1 MKNKNFYIYLYYFVF
16 LMASAALM
24 YITISMVSLLRSHN
38 LSEYIIPEFL
48 FMRPYLTY
56 GIPVFTLILLVLS
69 NVILKRTRIGKYFFL
84 TMIFYIGFTIVQYMF
99 VNEQFL
105 WFRGAVEIIEG
116 GLSENYVAAIFF
128 IFVVSNLI
136 ILNYFIAKRIFLSKY
151 GR

>member
-1 MKNKNFYIYLYYFVF
+1 
-16 LMASAALM
+16 M

-38 LSEYIIPEFL
+38 LSEYIISEFL
-48 FMRPYLTY
+48 FMKPYLTF

-69 NVILKRTRIGKYFFL
+69 NVILKKTRIGKYFFL

-105 WFRGAVEIIEG
+105 WFRGAIEIIEG